1 MQRRSG
7 RIAIGIALVGAT
19 ILVAGCG
26 AGPGH
31 RLQAATEGTG
41 ASNASQGEALVRNGR
56 IERIDPVTLTGEHQ
70 LGVGH
75 VLGAVGGGA
84 VGHQFGGGKAKVV
97 AQVVGSL
104 GGGAIGGQAQKNFS
118 QPQAGQ
124 LVTVTLANGVA
135 VGISQT
141 ADASLKV
148 GDCVRIDGSGPSARV
163 VRDSC
168 AGLPPPQTQPTGE
181 RVAATF
187 GPQGETARA
196 RIQARMRQPAAAANA
211 VPSSAP
217 STEAA
222 LRLGRVESIESVT
235 ISDADNLGLH
245 QVSNGVAGE
254 AMGYRLPGGGA
265 GDFADV
271 ARVLG
276 APGGAAPAPFASP
289 EPGQYVLVRLDN
301 GIVVGISQLPGE
313 TLAAGD
319 RVRITGAGSGARVV
333 RVGRV

>member
-1 MQRRSG
+1 MRQRFG
-7 RIAIGIALVGAT
+7 RAAVGVAFVGAA
-19 ILVAGCG
+19 LLMAGCG

-31 RLQAATEGTG
+31 RLQAVAGTTG
-41 ASNASQGEALVRNGR
+41 ASGAGYGEADVRNGR

-70 LGVGH
+70 FGVGH

-84 VGHQFGGGKAKVV
+84 LGHQFGGGKAKVV

-104 GGGAIGGQAQKNFS
+104 GGGAIGGQVQKSFS
-118 QPQAGQ
+118 HPQAGQ

-135 VGISQT
+135 VGVSQPV
-141 ADASLKV
+141 DASLQV
-148 GDCVRIDGSGPSARV
+148 GDCVRIDGSGQSARV

-168 AGLPPPQTQPTGE
+168 AGLPPPESRPTGE

-187 GPQGETARA
+187 GPHGETARA
-196 RIQARMRQPAAAANA
+196 RIQARMRQPATATAAA
-211 VPSSAP
+211 PSAAP

-222 LRLGRVESIESVT
+222 LRLGRVESVESVT

-276 APGGAAPAPFASP
+276 AAGGAVSAPFASP

-319 RVRITGAGSGARVV
+319 RVRITGAGGGARVV
-333 RVGRV
+333 RVGRS